1 MATPG
6 NRTYPL
12 SAAGGRTSEERA
24 AAAAAIR
31 RVRLDPEER
40 RRQRRENFGL
50 PTAPMSRSLAVTRA
64 EGRSGRV
71 RRDAGSVR
79 IPAPAPAEPIGRLRR
94 RRRRTGVVVL
104 LLLAAA
110 LVGVDLARGPDYR
123 PVGAPGEVA
132 GPVASG
138 EPPTRSADA
147 PRHASPAPTRSVK
160 TPVVPKTPVIPK
172 TPVVPKT
179 PAASRSAAAPPPGGE
194 TVMPEKAAT
203 FVQQGTGKF
212 GHAAGPGPVLGR
224 AGMLRRFRVVAE
236 GGTGVRPDE
245 FAAEVDRILGDQ
257 RSWIAPGQFRLQRVA
272 QGQNAEFVIYLAT
285 PKTSERMCAA
295 DGLATSGYTS
305 CRLSG
310 KVIINA
316 ARWHTAIPDYGAPL
330 ADYRAYAIN
339 HETGHQFGHGH
350 EACPGP
356 GSPAPVMQQQTYG
369 LRGCLANAWPYL
381 AGRRYQGKAVN

>member
-6 NRTYPL
+6 NRLYPL
-12 SAAGGRTSEERA
+12 SAASGRTAEERA

-31 RVRLDPEER
+31 RVRLDPDER
-40 RRQRRENFGL
+40 RRQRRANFGL
-50 PTAPMSRSLAVTRA
+50 PAAPMSRSLAVTRA
-64 EGRSGRV
+64 EGRSGRP

-79 IPAPAPAEPIGRLRR
+79 IPGPARAPAPAEPIRRLRR
-94 RRRRTGVVVL
+94 KRRRTGVVAL
-104 LLLAAA
+104 LLAAAA

-123 PVGAPGEVA
+123 PVSAPGGEA

-138 EPPTRSADA
+138 EPPTRSVDP
-147 PRHASPAPTRSVK
+147 PRPASPAPRPTPSVK
-160 TPVVPKTPVIPK
+160 TPIVPKTPVA
-172 TPVVPKT
+172 T
-179 PAASRSAAAPPPGGE
+179 RSVAPPPPGGE
-194 TVMPEKAAT
+194 TVMPEKATT
-203 FVQQGTGKF
+203 FAQQGTGTF
-212 GHAAGPGPVLGR
+212 GHATGPGPVLGR
-224 AGMLRRFRVVAE
+224 AGMLRRFRVAAE
-236 GGTGVRPDE
+236 GGTGVPVDA
-245 FAAEVDRILGDQ
+245 FATEVDRILGDR
-257 RSWIAPGQFRLQRVA
+257 RSWTASGQFRLQRVA

-285 PKTSERMCAA
+285 PKTSEKMCAA
-295 DGLATSGYTS
+295 GGLATSAYTS

-316 ARWHTAIPDYGAPL
+316 ARWHTAIPDYDAPI

-381 AGRRYQGKAVN
+381 AGRRYQGKAVR